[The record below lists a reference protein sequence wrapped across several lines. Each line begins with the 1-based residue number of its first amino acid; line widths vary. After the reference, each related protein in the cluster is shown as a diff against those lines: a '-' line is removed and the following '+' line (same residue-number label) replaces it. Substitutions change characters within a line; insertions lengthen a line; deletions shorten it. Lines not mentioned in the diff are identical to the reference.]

1 MASRIHED
9 HVVFQAP
16 TLPTRKENPQAQMTL
31 KGHEEWA
38 HGVATIPS
46 THFLVTASPDKTLRL
61 WDLVKGQQVG
71 KPLLGHDEGVWTGLD
86 GCSIS

>member
-1 MASRIHED
+1 
-9 HVVFQAP
+9 
-16 TLPTRKENPQAQMTL
+16 MTF

-71 KPLLGHDEGVWTGLD
+71 KPLLGHDEGVWTVAASHNGRWIVS
-86 GCSIS
+86 GG